1 METCIHTPIG
11 WLLID
16 YEDEVIERIR
26 FSDTPADCV
35 EANTKVI
42 HELRAYFTGKLIQF
56 TVKPKLPTN
65 SLHKKVYEV
74 LLHIP
79 YGKTCSYSEVAQ
91 LVGSTPRGVARIIAC
106 NPIPIIIPCHRVIY
120 KTGDIGGYSGGVW
133 RKRFLLE
140 LESTTLNLPYRR

>member
-42 HELRAYFTGKLIQF
+42 HELRAYFAGKLTQF

-65 SLHKKVYEV
+65 SFIKRCMRCCYTYRMAKRAHIRKWHNLLVAHHVGLHV
-74 LLHIP
+74 
-79 YGKTCSYSEVAQ
+79 
-91 LVGSTPRGVARIIAC
+91 
-106 NPIPIIIPCHRVIY
+106 
-120 KTGDIGGYSGGVW
+120 
-133 RKRFLLE
+133 
-140 LESTTLNLPYRR
+140 